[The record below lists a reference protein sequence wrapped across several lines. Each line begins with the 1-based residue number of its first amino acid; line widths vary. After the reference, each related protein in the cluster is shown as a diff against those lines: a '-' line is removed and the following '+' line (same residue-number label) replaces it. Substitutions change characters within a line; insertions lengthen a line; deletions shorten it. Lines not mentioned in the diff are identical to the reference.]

1 MLFNRHSIHPLSN
14 FIIKGI
20 RKDWIEREVRKVD
33 IKNNIE
39 SLVFVFKC
47 EYIKAAI
54 RYAET
59 AEATAKDIEMLNIA
73 ADKIMKISNQ
83 A

>member
-1 MLFNRHSIHPLSN
+1 MFHRYRPFSGGSAKD
-14 FIIKGI
+14 IISKYMGTA
-20 RKDWIEREVRKVD
+20 EREVRKVD

>member
-1 MLFNRHSIHPLSN
+1 MSRV
-14 FIIKGI
+14 
-20 RKDWIEREVRKVD
+20 E

-39 SLVFVFKC
+39 SLVFVFNC

-59 AEATAKDIEMLNIA
+59 AEATAKDIEMLNVT

>member
-1 MLFNRHSIHPLSN
+1 ME
-14 FIIKGI
+14 GGG
-20 RKDWIEREVRKVD
+20 KVSKVE

-39 SLVFVFKC
+39 SLEFVFKC

-59 AEATAKDIEMLNIA
+59 ADATAKDIEMLNIV

>member
-1 MLFNRHSIHPLSN
+1 ME
-14 FIIKGI
+14 GGG
-20 RKDWIEREVRKVD
+20 KVSRVE

-39 SLVFVFKC
+39 SLVFVFNC

-59 AEATAKDIEMLNIA
+59 AEATAKDIEMLNVT